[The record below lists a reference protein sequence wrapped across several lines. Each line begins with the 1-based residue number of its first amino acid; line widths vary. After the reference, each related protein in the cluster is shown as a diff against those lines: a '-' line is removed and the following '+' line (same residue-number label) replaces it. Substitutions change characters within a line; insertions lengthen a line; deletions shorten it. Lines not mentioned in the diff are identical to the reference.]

1 MCFCLIK
8 VINYYLLM
16 AITANYR
23 LIFFTSTLTPQRKEA
38 LTMWRYVLQLLY
50 SKVNRQCP
58 GWYRP
63 VRVLHQRGVGH
74 PPGPGRETCQGL
86 RLLSG
91 ALPG

>member
-1 MCFCLIK
+1 
-8 VINYYLLM
+8 
-16 AITANYR
+16 
-23 LIFFTSTLTPQRKEA
+23 
-38 LTMWRYVLQLLY
+38 MWRYVLQLLY

-74 PPGPGRETCQGL
+74 SPGPGGETCQGL

-91 ALPG
+91 ALPGYVGLTD